1 MTILTSGLAA
11 LLLLLSMGRWNL
23 GTAAWLAPIFML
35 RFLRT
40 TPAPLG
46 LALGA
51 LIYVVAY
58 VIGWQGVLPFSGTIY
73 LLVMVGVGLLHFV
86 PFVVDRLLSPHV
98 PGFAATLIFPLA
110 FTLVEY
116 LISRLGYGSWTH
128 VAYTQYGNLPL
139 LQVLSVTGLS
149 GIAFLIGWV
158 ASTTAWAWERY
169 GSGADIGSGLAVT
182 AGVVA
187 AVLLLGAARLAIFPP
202 KAERVRV
209 ASVIVDNLAA
219 YRLVWHPLQRG
230 RALTPEAADEARGA
244 MAALHERLLS
254 VTRQEARAGA
264 QLLLWSEGNAL
275 VLKDDEAKLIEQG
288 QRLAQEE
295 GIYLFIS
302 LSTVTPGELL
312 VENQSV
318 GIDPAGR
325 VLGSYLKSHPTPV
338 EGSVPGTGIMPVVD
352 SDLGRLGWAICY
364 DYDYPDLI
372 RQAGRA
378 GADLLLNPSWDSP
391 AMAPLHT
398 RMATFRAIENGASMV
413 RPTNDGL
420 SLAVDYQ
427 GNVLSALDDT
437 TTPGTE
443 TRMISF
449 LPKTGVATLYSRF
462 GDLLVWLCGA
472 GLLLLPFLA
481 RWSLRFPR

>member
-1 MTILTSGLAA
+1 MAILTSGLAG

-23 GTAAWLAPIFML
+23 GPAAWLAPLLML

-40 TPAPLG
+40 TPTPLG
-46 LALGA
+46 LAVGA
-51 LIYVVAY
+51 VIYVLAY
-58 VIGWQGVLPFSGTIY
+58 VIGWRGVMPFSGTIY
-73 LLVMVGVGLLHFV
+73 LLVMAGVGLLHFL
-86 PFVVDRLLSPHV
+86 PFVLDRLLYQRL
-98 PGFAATLIFPLA
+98 PGFAATLLFPLA

-149 GIAFLIGWV
+149 GISFLMGWV
-158 ASTTAWAWERY
+158 ASTLAWAWERY
-169 GSGADIGSGLAVT
+169 GAGVDVRAGLAVT

-187 AVLLLGAARLAIFPP
+187 AVLLLGAVRLALFPP
-202 KAERVRV
+202 KAETVRV

-230 RALTPEAADEARGA
+230 RSLTPEAADEARVTT
-244 MAALHERLLS
+244 AALHERLLS
-254 VTRQEARAGA
+254 ATRREARAGA
-264 QLLLWSEGNAL
+264 HLVLWSEGNAL
-275 VLKDDEAKLIEQG
+275 VLKDEEARLIEQG

-295 GIYLFIS
+295 KVYLFMS

-312 VENQSV
+312 VENKSV
-318 GIDPAGR
+318 GIDPDGR
-325 VLGSYLKSHPTPV
+325 MLGSYLKSHPTPV

-352 SDLGRLGWAICY
+352 SSLGRLGWAICY
-364 DYDYPDLI
+364 DYDFPDLI
-372 RQAGRA
+372 LQAGRA

-391 AMAPLHT
+391 GMAPLHT

-413 RPTNDGL
+413 RPTADGL

-427 GNVLSALDDT
+427 GNVLSAMDHST
-437 TTPGTE
+437 MPGTE
-443 TRMISF
+443 RTMISF
-449 LPKTGVATLYSRF
+449 VPKSGGATVYSRV
-462 GDLLVWLCGA
+462 GDLLVWLCGV
-472 GLLLLPFLA
+472 GLLVMA
-481 RWSLRFPR
+481 AWVWRVRFGG